1 MYSMNS
7 ALQREINR
15 QRALDYCMYMMLS
28 SYFKGSICK
37 STFLEKRLYLYYKE
51 QKPDTQVE
59 LEEKC
64 IQLIEQEI
72 LPQIP
77 KACWKERVQI
87 KLTQRGLREGVML
100 FVYGKGFW
108 MQVAIK
114 DIPGRKHSPKLSLHY
129 HLGEGNI
136 FAG

>member
-15 QRALDYCMYMMLS
+15 QRALDYSMYMMLS

-64 IQLIEQEI
+64 IRLIEQEI

-77 KACWKERVQI
+77 KACLDDKVQI
-87 KLTQRGLREGVML
+87 KLTQGEPREAVMIS
-100 FVYGKGFW
+100 VYGCGYRL
-108 MQVAIK
+108 QVTVK
-114 DIPGRKHSPKLSLHY
+114 DVPGKKHSPKLFMHY
-129 HLGEGNI
+129 RLGGGNNL
-136 FAG
+136 AG